1 MPASKHPR
9 RERSRGRRGATDEAS
24 SGEAAMTQQTAA
36 RLAWSVWAATV
47 ALLAGALVLAA
58 ANQGTRPRLGDDLGL
73 AFAFLCF
80 ATVGAFIASR
90 RHTNAVG
97 WICCAIGLTISLAV
111 APIEYGHYALAQPG
125 SLPAAATVGW
135 PAMWAYYPALGL
147 MATFLL
153 LLFPTG
159 QLPSRRWRPVA
170 WAAGATITG
179 MTLMAAVAPVPP
191 DDGLPTNPL
200 GIQQVARAWEL
211 TLSIGALLLGALAVA
226 SAASLIVRFR
236 HARGE
241 ERQQLKWF
249 TYAAS
254 GLVVLVAVPAVAPT
268 LGNWVPNL
276 VVAVA
281 LGAIPLAIG
290 IAILRYRLYD
300 IDRIINR
307 TLVYGLLTAIL
318 GGGYAGAV
326 LVFGQL
332 FGGVT
337 GDPPSWVVAGAT
349 LAVAALFQPARR
361 RIQQVVDRRFN
372 RRKYNTAKTIEAYS
386 VRLREQVDLDTLSAE
401 LLAVVDQTMEPTRVS
416 LWLRPS
422 ASGSSGTARS
432 EARPATWVY

>member
-1 MPASKHPR
+1 VK
-9 RERSRGRRGATDEAS
+9 
-24 SGEAAMTQQTAA
+24 QQTAA
-36 RLAWSVWAATV
+36 RLAWSVWAATL

-58 ANQGTRPRLGDDLGL
+58 ANQGSRPRLADDLGL

-90 RHTNAVG
+90 RHANTVG

-111 APIEYGHYALAQPG
+111 APIEYGHYALAHPG
-125 SLPAAATVGW
+125 SLPAAATVAW

-179 MTLMAAVAPVPP
+179 MTLVAAVAPVPP
-191 DDGLPTNPL
+191 DTGLPTNPL
-200 GIQQVARAWEL
+200 GIQQLARAWEL
-211 TLSIGALLLGALAVA
+211 TESIGALLLGALAIA
-226 SAASLIVRFR
+226 SAASLVVRFR

-254 GLVVLVAVPAVAPT
+254 GLVVLVAVPAVAPA

-276 VVAVA
+276 VVAAA

-290 IAILRYRLYD
+290 IGILRYRLYD

-307 TLVYGLLTAIL
+307 TLVYGLLTAVL

-326 LVFGQL
+326 LVLGQL

-337 GDPPSWVVAGAT
+337 SDPPSWVVAGAT
-349 LAVAALFQPARR
+349 LAVAALFRPARH
-361 RIQQVVDRRFN
+361 RIQQAVDLRFN
-372 RRKYNTAKTIEAYS
+372 RRKYNAAQTVQAFST
-386 VRLREQVDLDTLSAE
+386 RLREQIDLDTLSAE
-401 LLAVVDQTMEPTRVS
+401 LLAVVDQTMEPTQVS
-416 LWLRPS
+416 FWLRPS
-422 ASGSSGTARS
+422 PPSSSGPAHD
-432 EARPATWVY
+432 EARPTPWAY